1 MRKLRN
7 TLYVTDE
14 LCYLFRDGTN
24 VVIKVDDKVKGRF
37 PIHILEQIV
46 CFNYNGASPSVVQ
59 LCNEN
64 DVSLAY
70 ISPSGYYMGRFV
82 GKTNGNVLLRREQ
95 YRIAD
100 SEERSLPLVKNIL
113 LSKVTNSRKI
123 LRRAISDSPE
133 SIDLSHFTDSIGY
146 LTTSID
152 NILSATSIDSLRG
165 YEGDSART
173 YFSCFNSLI
182 LKQQEE
188 FVFTGRSKRPPL
200 DRVNALLSFG
210 YSLLSNEVQSAL
222 EVVGL
227 DSFVGFLHIDRPGR
241 PSLAL
246 DLMEELRA
254 YLVDRFVLRLIN
266 LKSVTSRDFEVKENK
281 AVLLNEN
288 GRKKFISHWQ
298 ERKQETISHPFL
310 DESIQKGLL
319 PYAQAQLLARTI
331 RGDICEYPPFF
342 I

>member
-7 TLYVTDE
+7 TLYITDE

-24 VVIKVDDKVKGRF
+24 IIVKVDDKVKGRF

-64 DVSLAY
+64 NVSIAY
-70 ISPSGYYMGRFV
+70 ISPSGHYMGRFI

-100 SEERSLPLVKNIL
+100 SEGRSLPFVRNIL

-123 LRRAISDSPE
+123 LRRAISDNPE
-133 SIDLSHFTDSIGY
+133 LIDQNLFTDSIAY
-146 LTTSID
+146 LTTSIE
-152 NILSATSIDSLRG
+152 NILSSTSIESLRG

-182 LKQQEE
+182 LKQTED
-188 FVFTGRSKRPPL
+188 FIFAGRSKRPPL

-210 YSLLSNEVQSAL
+210 YSILANEVQSAL

-227 DSFVGFLHIDRPGR
+227 DSFVGFLHTDRPGR

-266 LKSVTSRDFEVKENK
+266 LKSISSRDFEIKENK
-281 AVLLNEN
+281 AVLLNDD

-298 ERKQETISHPFL
+298 ERKQEIIRHPFL
-310 DESIQKGLL
+310 DESFQKGLL

-331 RGDICEYPPFF
+331 RGDINEYPPFF

>member
-7 TLYVTDE
+7 TLYITDE

-24 VVIKVDDKVKGRF
+24 IIVKVDDKVKGRF

-46 CFNYNGASPSVVQ
+46 CFNYNGASPGVVQ

-64 DVSLAY
+64 NVSLAY
-70 ISPSGYYMGRFV
+70 LSPSGYYMGRFV

-100 SEERSLPLVKNIL
+100 SEECSLHFARNIL

-123 LRRAISDSPE
+123 LRRAISDNPE
-133 SIDLSHFTDSIGY
+133 SIDQNLFTDSIAY
-146 LTTSID
+146 LTTSIE
-152 NILSATSIDSLRG
+152 NILSSTSIESLRG

-182 LKQQEE
+182 LKQKED
-188 FVFTGRSKRPPL
+188 FVFAGRSKRPPL

-210 YSLLSNEVQSAL
+210 YSILANEVQSAL

-227 DSFVGFLHIDRPGR
+227 DSYVGFLHTDRPGR

-266 LKSVTSRDFEVKENK
+266 LKSINLRDFEIKENK
-281 AVLLNEN
+281 AVLLNED
-288 GRKKFISHWQ
+288 GRRKFISHWQ
-298 ERKQETISHPFL
+298 ERKQESIRHPFL
-310 DESIQKGLL
+310 DESIQKGLI
-319 PYAQAQLLARTI
+319 PYVQAQLLARTI
-331 RGDICEYPPFF
+331 RGDINEYPPFF